1 MKFTFYCSKYEH
13 VRKAFFQ
20 KIKEVEKIDLNQ
32 VNKINNMKNP
42 FYQGSL
48 KALNV
53 LGKFVREAFQIR
65 EASDNKSDITIRDA
79 QGKLVKSISH
89 KSLTS

>member
-1 MKFTFYCSKYEH
+1 
-13 VRKAFFQ
+13 
-20 KIKEVEKIDLNQ
+20 
-32 VNKINNMKNP
+32 MKNP

-65 EASDNKSDITIRDA
+65 EASDNKSDITVRDA

>member
-1 MKFTFYCSKYEH
+1 
-13 VRKAFFQ
+13 
-20 KIKEVEKIDLNQ
+20 
-32 VNKINNMKNP
+32 MKNP

-53 LGKFVREAFQIR
+53 LGKFVKEAFQIIV
-65 EASDNKSDITIRDA
+65 ANHNKSDITVRDV

-89 KSLTS
+89 KNLTS